1 MTSEQDRQR
10 WKKRTALVLLPK
22 GELVELPPR
31 RIPDVGFP
39 TREDFETPG
48 FPSAKLFIPSIKW
61 FRCVEC
67 CFCQLH
73 VRRENLKD
81 HLRRH
86 DETNDRRLIRDEY
99 KVGSHHRVLPGQQK
113 LMV

>member
-1 MTSEQDRQR
+1 MTSERDRER
-10 WKKRTALVLLPK
+10 WRTRTALVLLPR
-22 GELVELPPR
+22 GELAEMAPLRLPLYGFPR
-31 RIPDVGFP
+31 REHFP
-39 TREDFETPG
+39 ALVEAG
-48 FPSAKLFIPSIKW
+48 AKLFLPSEKW

-67 CFCQLH
+67 CFCRLH

-86 DETNDRRLIRDEY
+86 DETNDRRLVRDEY

>member
-1 MTSEQDRQR
+1 MTSEQDRER
-10 WKKRTALVLLPK
+10 WKKRTAVVLRPN
-22 GELVELPPR
+22 GELGEVAPL
-31 RIPDVGFP
+31 RIPSVGFP
-39 TREDFETPG
+39 KEDD
-48 FPSAKLFIPSIKW
+48 FPRVIGGAKFFYPSFKW